1 MTPGYLRHRAQIV
14 GMLDERKWP
23 HWWVENEI
31 SEGRITLLE
40 NETAVIGVEKKVYP
54 GGLIELHGMF
64 AAGEMAG
71 VLELIEQAVEAARI
85 AGCDVASI
93 DSHPAWQR
101 VLKDKGFRPVKTL
114 IEKDLRDGPQ

>member
-93 DSHPAWQR
+93 DSNPAWQR
-101 VLKDKGFRPVKTL
+101 ILKDKGFRPVKTL